1 MKSNYVKIV
10 VIAVVV
16 MGGLTA
22 VGYLMHNIGII

>member
-16 MGGLTA
+16 MSGLTA
-22 VGYLMHNIGII
+22 VGYMLHNIGII